1 MPERRS
7 KISNRTSQALK
18 NLRALAIAAVVSF
31 HSVLAYLTSQPA
43 ALHPFD
49 QPPFHWIATPI
60 LDSQRW
66 LGFDLYA
73 GFQYLALMPVMFF
86 LSGLFVWPS
95 LRRKGAW
102 TFLYD
107 RLLRIGLPFAAGVYL
122 LMPIAYYPAYRVAA
136 SDPNWSSYWPHLIA
150 LPFWPS
156 GPLWFLWQLLILDVA
171 AIALYRFAP
180 RLGDWLGRLSAKAGE
195 APGRYF
201 IGLLVVS
208 AAAYLPLAFAF
219 GVSNWS
225 EFGPFALQPDRPLL
239 YVVYFFAGVGI
250 GVHGYDRG
258 LLRSGASLECH
269 WHLWLLAAAATFL
282 LWMMSMAPVFF
293 GYSNALVNLA
303 AYLAVVLG
311 IACTCFGLLAVFL
324 RFANASWTVSDSL
337 AEHAYTIY
345 LVHYVFVVWL
355 QYALL
360 GVALP
365 AIAKGFI
372 VFAIALLLS
381 WAVAAGFSQGW
392 LVLRGSRELI
402 AERGRPASR

>member
-1 MPERRS
+1 MPETNS
-7 KISNRTSQALK
+7 QTSNKTSQALK
-18 NLRALAIAAVVSF
+18 NLRALAIVMVVSF

-43 ALHPFD
+43 AMQPFD
-49 QPPFHWIATPI
+49 QPPYHWIATPI

-66 LGFDLYA
+66 IGFDLYA

-102 TFLYD
+102 TFLYE
-107 RLLRIGLPFAAGVYL
+107 RLLRIGVPFIAGVYL
-122 LMPIAYYPAYRVAA
+122 LMPLAYYPAYRVA
-136 SDPNWSSYWPHLIA
+136 SNDPSWSSYWTHLIA

-156 GPLWFLWQLLILDVA
+156 GPLWFLWQLLVLDVA
-171 AIALYRFAP
+171 AAALFWFAP
-180 RLGDWLGRLSAKAGE
+180 RAGDWLGRLSANAGE

-201 IGLLVVS
+201 GGLLAVS

-219 GVSNWS
+219 GASNWS

-239 YVVYFFAGVGI
+239 YLVYFFAGVGI
-250 GVHGYDRG
+250 GVNGYDRG
-258 LLRSGASLECH
+258 LLRSGASLERR
-269 WHLWLLAAAATFL
+269 WRLWLLAAAATFV

-293 GYSNALVNLA
+293 GYSNTLVYLA
-303 AYLAVVLG
+303 AYLAVVLA
-311 IACTCFGLLAVFL
+311 IACTCFGLVALFL
-324 RFANASWTVSDSL
+324 RFANVSWTVSDSL

-345 LVHYVFVVWL
+345 LVHYVFVVWA

-365 AIAKGFI
+365 AIAKGFL
-372 VFAIALLLS
+372 VFATALLLS
-381 WAVAAGFSQGW
+381 WAVAVGFSQGRFA
-392 LVLRGSRELI
+392 LIRLR
-402 AERGRPASR
+402 AA